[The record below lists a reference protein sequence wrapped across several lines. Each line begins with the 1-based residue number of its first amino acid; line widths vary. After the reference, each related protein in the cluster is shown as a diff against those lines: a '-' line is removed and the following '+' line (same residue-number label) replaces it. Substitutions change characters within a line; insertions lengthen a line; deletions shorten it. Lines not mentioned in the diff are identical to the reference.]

1 MKIKDIITS
10 LGNVKSKVHIAYRI
24 NKCSPQIKQA
34 IAQLYKDRVL
44 PKIEMGIQSPDGNGY
59 FEVSL
64 SDLVS
69 LYGMDDLAA
78 LLFLDDLDK
87 ANAKSDKTDLW
98 NLLGMLSIGKH
109 QSRMV
114 VTDELLEYVQKSA
127 PDVWDSYQKI
137 VEKEN
142 TVSQDLENDY
152 EKVIENEL

>member
-127 PDVWDSYQKI
+127 PDVWDSYQEI

-142 TVSQDLENDY
+142 TVSQDLEKDY
-152 EKVIENEL
+152 EKVIESEL